1 MIPHEDGKQ
10 QPRTTPREVT
20 IEKWVYG
27 GAGLARPEG
36 QVTLVPFTLP
46 GETVKIEALRTK
58 ASMVEGRVVDLVSRA
73 EERVEPQCKY
83 FGKCGGC
90 DYQHA
95 PYDFQVARKV
105 DILREVFR
113 RVGKLDAPEEV
124 TTITGEPWGYRN
136 RSQFHMRGENIGY
149 LMAGS
154 HELVPVEECPI
165 SSPQINEALRAI
177 KGVTRHR
184 RWPRFIREIELFSNG
199 EQVMANVLETEGNQ
213 RIAKSFF
220 EWLGG
225 KIAGA
230 AAGEV
235 MYQTAAGPYRVSHGS
250 FFQVNRFLVDRLSE
264 AAMPETGGEAALD
277 LYAGVGLFTV
287 PLAKK
292 FAKVVAVETNAQS
305 VRDLEF
311 NTKAAGLEV
320 EAHRLQAEQYL
331 DDLKA
336 TPEFVLADP
345 PRSGL
350 GKKVV
355 ESLVRLKPARLTVV
369 SCDPGTLARDAAGL
383 CANGYKLTKLTM
395 VDLFPQTYHIE
406 SVAEF
411 SL

>member
-1 MIPHEDGKQ
+1 VIPHEDGKQ
-10 QPRTTPREVT
+10 QSRTTPREVT

-58 ASMVEGRVVDLVSRA
+58 ASMVEGRVVELVSRA
-73 EERVEPQCKY
+73 EERVQPKCKY

-95 PYDFQVARKV
+95 PYEYQVARKV
-105 DILREVFR
+105 EILREVFR
-113 RVGKLDAPEEV
+113 RVGKLDAPEEIA
-124 TTITGEPWGYRN
+124 TIAGEPWGYRN
-136 RSQFHMRGENIGY
+136 RTQFHMRGEKIGY

-225 KIAGA
+225 KISGA
-230 AAGEV
+230 AAGEL
-235 MYQTAAGPYRVSHGS
+235 MYPTASGPYRVSHGS
-250 FFQVNRFLVDRLSE
+250 FFQVNRFLVDQLSA
-264 AAMPETGGEAALD
+264 AAMPQEGGETALD
-277 LYAGVGLFTV
+277 LYAGVGLFTI

-292 FAKVVAVETNAQS
+292 FARVVAVETSAQA

-311 NTKAAGLEV
+311 NTSQAGLLV
-320 EAHRLQAEQYL
+320 ESHRLQSEQYL
-331 DDLKA
+331 DGLTKA
-336 TPEFVLADP
+336 PDFVLADP

-350 GKKVV
+350 GKSVV
-355 ESLVRLKPARLTVV
+355 ASLLRLKPSRLTVV

-383 CANGYKLTKLTM
+383 CSSGYKLTKLTL

>member
-10 QPRTTPREVT
+10 QPRKTPREVT

-27 GAGLARPEG
+27 GSGLARPEG

-46 GETVKIEALRTK
+46 GETVKIEPLREKT
-58 ASMVEGRVVDLVSRA
+58 SMVEGRAVEWVTRA
-73 EERVEPQCKY
+73 EERQEPKCKV

-95 PYDFQVARKV
+95 AYETQTKLKV
-105 DILREVFR
+105 EILREVFR
-113 RVGKLDAPEEV
+113 RVGKMDAPEVIE
-124 TTITGEPWGYRN
+124 TIADEPWGYRN
-136 RSQFHMRGENIGY
+136 RSQFHLRGEKIGY
-149 LMAGS
+149 LAAGS
-154 HELVPVEECPI
+154 HDLVPVEECPI
-165 SSPQINEALRAI
+165 SSPKINEALKELR
-177 KGVTRHR
+177 GLTRHR
-184 RWPRFIREIELFSNG
+184 RWPRFIREIELFTNG

-220 EWLGG
+220 EWLGT

-230 AAGEV
+230 DAGELI
-235 MYQTAAGPYRVSHGS
+235 YETGGGKYRVSHGS

-264 AAMPETGGEAALD
+264 TAIPETGGETALD
-277 LYAGVGLFTV
+277 LYAGVGLFTI
-287 PLAKK
+287 PLARK
-292 FAKVVAVETNAQS
+292 FAKVAAVETNAQA

-311 NTKAAGLEV
+311 NTSEAQIAV
-320 EAHRLQAEQYL
+320 ESHRLQSEQYL
-331 DDLKA
+331 DGLTSAPD
-336 TPEFVLADP
+336 FVLADP

-350 GKKVV
+350 GKNVV
-355 ESLVRLKPARLTVV
+355 ASLTRIKPARLTVV

-383 CANGYKLTKLTM
+383 RAAGYRLTKLTM